1 MIIDKVVTNIIG
13 VNSYIIKD
21 GNQSAVIDPGG
32 KPKQILEMI
41 KGTTLKYIF
50 ITHGHFDH
58 IMAVEDLKKLTNAKV
73 LISKE
78 DAPMLSD
85 NNLNHGSKF
94 GFTVNNTEADEIIS
108 DGDIIKIGNSKLKVI
123 STPGHSKGSVCYY
136 DDGFLFSGD
145 TLFKM
150 SIGIYDYE
158 NVDTMKKSVAKLL
171 ELPDD
176 TIVYPGHNE
185 ETTIGYERINNPYS
199 DFSWEWI

>member
-32 KPKQILEMI
+32 KPEQILEMI
-41 KGTTLKYIF
+41 NGTTLKF
-50 ITHGHFDH
+50 ILLTHGHFDH
-58 IMAVEDLKKLTNAKV
+58 IMAVKELKKLTNAKV

-94 GFTVNNTEADEIIS
+94 GFTVDNTEADEIIS

-158 NVDTMKKSVAKLL
+158 NVDIMKNSVAKLL
-171 ELPDD
+171 ELPND

-185 ETTIGYERINNPYS
+185 ETTIGYERTNNPYA